1 MDPDKLEHK
10 ARLAAAVN
18 WRQENP
24 TEKLTVAGRIFKV
37 QPDAIRMAIQ
47 RQGRKDNRK
56 LYRGHNKILSET
68 QTEAIRSY
76 CKEHYESGMGATK
89 EMVFAAIGFLKT
101 QEEPPKQPPLWRWF
115 QNWLKDNNNLFRKI
129 KTKLIT
135 QDRVKTYNEKDVENW
150 FDRYCTTLDKYG
162 IKRGKNI
169 YNMDELGVR
178 VRCPKGEE
186 VIVPIDVKEIYMSS
200 PENRKLVTIIEAI
213 SADGQELLP
222 PFIICLGKR
231 IIEL

>member
-101 QEEPPKQPPLWRWF
+101 QE
-115 QNWLKDNNNLFRKI
+115 
-129 KTKLIT
+129 
-135 QDRVKTYNEKDVENW
+135 
-150 FDRYCTTLDKYG
+150 
-162 IKRGKNI
+162 
-169 YNMDELGVR
+169 
-178 VRCPKGEE
+178 
-186 VIVPIDVKEIYMSS
+186 
-200 PENRKLVTIIEAI
+200 
-213 SADGQELLP
+213 
-222 PFIICLGKR
+222 
-231 IIEL
+231 